1 MARPNSIAD
10 VKARYNDIA
19 TFNLSEINT
28 SPLLLKAYISF
39 IETAQKQN
47 GVAKRNKWNAAQ
59 IEVSMPKD
67 KEQLETQLRYDQDS
81 WDSQKGYYD
90 MAIAGEELKDYQF
103 NSAKAFAEKEG
114 LEFDVVRIDG

>member
-1 MARPNSIAD
+1 M
-10 VKARYNDIA
+10 
-19 TFNLSEINT
+19 
-28 SPLLLKAYISF
+28 KAYISF

-90 MAIAGEELKDYQF
+90 MVIAGEELNDYQVKAA
-103 NSAKAFAEKEG
+103 NAFAEKEG